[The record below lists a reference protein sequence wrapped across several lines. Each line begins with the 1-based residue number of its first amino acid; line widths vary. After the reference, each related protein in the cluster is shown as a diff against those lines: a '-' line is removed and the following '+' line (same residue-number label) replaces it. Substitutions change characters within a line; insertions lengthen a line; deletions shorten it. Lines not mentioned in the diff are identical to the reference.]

1 MCRWLKVILVNS
13 PSHESAE
20 ITYTNLFNSSSLISN
35 SNSIRLWISMDTFN
49 KLDTWTRTM
58 NQTFKKVLKLSIS
71 NRVFFKIHPRDL
83 RKKGKCDA
91 QSKCSFLSWVIKLS
105 LKFHKFWEKWLRG
118 MASTWMGTS
127 MCYYCKM
134 CWMNNCRA
142 DTRWDHSC
150 LRLEGITTRKDFLT
164 NN

>member
-1 MCRWLKVILVNS
+1 MVKSNIGKLTITWKCRD
-13 PSHESAE
+13 
-20 ITYTNLFNSSSLISN
+20 YTNLFNSSSLISN
-35 SNSIRLWISMDTFN
+35 SYSIRLWISMDSFN
-49 KLDTWTRTM
+49 KLDPWTRAM
-58 NQTFKKVLKLSIS
+58 NLPETFKKVLKLSIS
-71 NRVFFKIHPRDL
+71 NTVFFKIHPL
-83 RKKGKCDA
+83 VTLGKRKMW
-91 QSKCSFLSWVIKLS
+91 CSIKMLISVLSNKAVLEII
-105 LKFHKFWEKWLRG
+105 HTYGEKWLHG

-127 MCYYCKM
+127 MCYYCKK